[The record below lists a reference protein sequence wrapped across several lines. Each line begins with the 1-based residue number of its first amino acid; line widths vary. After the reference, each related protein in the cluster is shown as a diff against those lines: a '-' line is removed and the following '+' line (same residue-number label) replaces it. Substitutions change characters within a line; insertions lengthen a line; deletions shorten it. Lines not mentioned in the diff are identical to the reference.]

1 MVEIDQLGFTP
12 RMHVRSGSH
21 FKRAYSRGSRAGG
34 DLMTVAVVPNDLGH
48 ARLGLSIGKRVWKSA
63 VKRNRVRRLFREAFR
78 LEYAALPAGYDLIL
92 IGSRPR
98 VQPELA
104 ATRAELVR
112 LARKAQR
119 RYADKIA
126 QGEDPARQPER
137 RSKSKG

>member
-1 MVEIDQLGFTP
+1 MVEHEQLGFTH

-21 FKRAYSRGSRAGG
+21 FKRAYSRGSRAAG
-34 DLMTVAVVPNDLGH
+34 DLMTVALVPNELGH
-48 ARLGLSIGKRVWKSA
+48 ARLGLSVGKRVWKSA

-78 LEYAALPAGYDLIL
+78 LEYTALPAGYALIL

-98 VQPELA
+98 VQPQLA

-119 RYADKIA
+119 RYADKLA
-126 QGEDPARQPER
+126 QGEDPASQPER
-137 RSKSKG
+137 RIKSKG